1 MYQAAKGSFTMDC
14 RAAHTGLRAAA
25 ALACALLAALAL
37 SGCEKRSAAAAKRA
51 APVRTEIVRPRDRQS
66 DLTLTGEVRARYR
79 ADLAFRVT
87 GRVIA
92 RLVDVGSHVNAGE
105 VLARIDPT
113 EQQADVDAATAS
125 VAAAESQVRVTRT
138 TFERQQ
144 ALISQGFTTR
154 VAFDQAQEG
163 LRSAESALE
172 SAKAQ
177 LGTARDALGYTE
189 LRAGAAGVI
198 TARNLE
204 VGQVVQAAQPVF
216 TLAQDGD
223 RDAVFDV
230 NESIFFHVPDGDRI
244 ALTLVSDRNVLAM
257 GHVREVSPA
266 VDSKSATVRVKL
278 AIENPPA
285 AMTLGSPVTGT
296 GRFTLARQIVLPWQA
311 LMALGSRPAV
321 WIVDPATS
329 TVALR
334 PITIDSHERDVVIVK
349 DGLAAGDRVVT
360 DGGKLLSE
368 GEEVTYGEAAQ

>member
-1 MYQAAKGSFTMDC
+1 M
-14 RAAHTGLRAAA
+14 
-25 ALACALLAALAL
+25 ALTCALLAALAL
-37 SGCEKRSAAAAKRA
+37 SGCENRPAASAKRA
-51 APVRTEIVRPRDRQS
+51 ALVRTEIVLPQNRQT

-79 ADLAFRVT
+79 ADLAFRVS

-125 VAAAESQVRVTRT
+125 VAAAESQVRVART

-163 LRSAESALE
+163 LRSAESSLE
-172 SAKAQ
+172 SANVQ
-177 LGTARDALGYTE
+177 LGTAKDALGYTE

-198 TARNLE
+198 TTRNLE

-230 NESIFFHVPDGDRI
+230 NESIFFHNPDGGRI
-244 ALTLVSDRNVLAM
+244 SLALVSDRNVTAV
-257 GHVREVSPA
+257 GRVREVSPA
-266 VDSKSATVRVKL
+266 VDPKSATVRVKL
-278 AIENPPA
+278 AIQDPPA
-285 AMTLGSPVTGT
+285 AMTLGSAVTGT
-296 GRFTLARQIVLPWQA
+296 GRFTFAKQIVLPWKA
-311 LMALGSRPAV
+311 LMALGASPAV
-321 WIVDPATS
+321 WIVEPATN

-334 PITIDSHERDVVIVK
+334 PITVDSHEGEVVVVK
-349 DGLAAGDRVVT
+349 SGLAPGDRVVT
-360 DGGKLLSE
+360 DGGKLLSA
-368 GEEVTYGEAAQ
+368 GEQVTYAEAAQ